1 LPNGW
6 TLEGVAFEV
15 PLKNDPL
22 AEPIYE
28 FYSANPDGKR
38 FLYELTK

>member
-1 LPNGW
+1 LPKGW
-6 TLEGVAFEV
+6 ILEGVAFEV
-15 PLKNDPL
+15 PLKDDPL

-28 FYSANPDGKR
+28 FYCVKNDGKR